1 MCYSITDVIQQA
13 YQDSLLSVDNI
24 IDEGG
29 YDYGR
34 SKDALKDIANPT
46 QGFDTAYILAA
57 YSVSMLQENTTKE
70 DMLGKLNGVS
80 ALMFPVTY
88 VVRQVEDFFED
99 PFGFIFS
106 EITTFVECVIHPFDN
121 SVISYN

>member
-1 MCYSITDVIQQA
+1 
-13 YQDSLLSVDNI
+13 
-24 IDEGG
+24 
-29 YDYGR
+29 
-34 SKDALKDIANPT
+34 
-46 QGFDTAYILAA
+46 
-57 YSVSMLQENTTKE
+57 MLQENTTKE

-99 PFGFIFS
+99 PLGFIFS

-121 SVISYN
+121 SVILKAFGIDLDAKYGSFDITYGDAIDDMAEGLRLSLGG